1 MKKLQISI
9 LAISALGILIVLG
22 LLTNDLM
29 KSNTATEQ
37 VSATPM
43 LSIEY
48 DLINQEGKPTTQLD
62 FAGRYQLV
70 YFGFAFC
77 PDICPFT
84 LDVMSEALNQIG
96 DRADI
101 IQPIFISLDPARD
114 TPDELATYIDSFFP
128 GFIALT
134 GTDAQVEAAAKSF
147 KVYFQKVEDPNSA
160 GGYVIDHTSIV
171 YVIDPDGDLV
181 HFFTHKDTAETIA
194 TKLNAL
200 LSK

>member
-9 LAISALGILIVLG
+9 LAISALGILIILG

-29 KSNTATEQ
+29 KSNTSTEQ

>member
-9 LAISALGILIVLG
+9 LAISALGILIILG

>member
-9 LAISALGILIVLG
+9 LAISTLGILIVLG

-171 YVIDPDGDLV
+171 YVINPDGDLV

>member
-171 YVIDPDGDLV
+171 YVINPDGDLV